1 MGPDGLLFIF
11 CLIDEAMLLFLAVY
25 FVITLSDLECD
36 YLNART
42 CCERL
47 NFWVLPEV
55 IAHDLLVVLLLI
67 TGHWILFLI
76 YAPLGLWLAYKFVMK
91 PSGDIG
97 IFDPTE
103 IHNRSQL
110 KNYMRESLIR
120 LGIHLIFFF
129 IFLYWMI
136 YSLVKGE

>member
-1 MGPDGLLFIF
+1 MGPDGMLFIF
-11 CLIDEAMLLFLAVY
+11 CLFDEACLLFLAVY

-42 CCERL
+42 CCEKL

-55 IAHDLLVVLLLI
+55 IAQDILVVLLLI
-67 TGHWILFLI
+67 TGHWFIFLL
-76 YAPLGLWLAYKFVMK
+76 YAPLGCWLTYKLVMK

-97 IFDPTE
+97 MFDPTE
-103 IHNRSQL
+103 IHNRQQL

-129 IFLYWMI
+129 IYLYMMI
-136 YSLVKGE
+136 YSLVKGD